1 MVKLIGR
8 KNLTSSSKQIKK
20 IDKILAK
27 HNIPILSLRPGK
39 RKKAKE
45 STTDAL
51 IKGRPP
57 VK

>member
-1 MVKLIGR
+1 MLNPISFISKIF
-8 KNLTSSSKQIKK
+8 KNSNQNE

-39 RKKAKE
+39 RKKAEE

-51 IKGRPP
+51 IKGRAP
-57 VK
+57 VR